1 MFGLRTFSKS
11 QKRKPPVGASGDG
24 AATPADLNMA
34 EMGFLDHLEEL
45 RWRIIKGL
53 LGVLVGAIVCMFF
66 YQWVID
72 VILLGPVDPNYFMYK
87 FLNLELKPFII
98 QNRTV
103 PGQFFVAIGTVA
115 VVGLILGAPILI
127 YQLWAFIE
135 PALYPHEKAKMRFT
149 ALFATCF
156 FMLGVSF
163 GYFLLTPVAL
173 SFFSNLELSE
183 LISNE
188 FDVTNYFS
196 MVTLWAFG
204 AGLLFELPVVVYLLS
219 KIGILTPDLLR
230 KSRKYALVVVLVIA
244 AFLTPPDPV
253 TQVLMAIPLSLLYE
267 GSIWISGVANRRRE
281 KELAEALA

>member
-1 MFGLRTFSKS
+1 MFGLRTLSKS
-11 QKRKPPVGASGDG
+11 RKAPPPGTSGDG
-24 AATPADLNMA
+24 AAAPADFSMA

-53 LGVLVGAIVCMFF
+53 GGVLLGAIICMFF

-87 FLNLELKPFII
+87 ILNLDLKPFII

-115 VVGLILGAPILI
+115 VVGLIIGAPILI

-149 ALFATCF
+149 ALFATFF

-173 SFFSNLELSE
+173 SFFSNLELST

-196 MVTLWAFG
+196 MITLWAFG

-219 KIGILTPDLLR
+219 KIGILTPELLR
-230 KSRKYALVVVLVIA
+230 NSRKYALVVVLILA

-267 GSIWISGVANRRRE
+267 GSIWISAVAARKRE
-281 KELAEALA
+281 KELKEALA